1 MSAFIG
7 LLALKEA
14 LGQSGEAVDTV
25 DDGVLTSLIHRS
37 SAIVDNYLASIR
49 PGWVG
54 ISAGSNTRAA
64 VGSNTR
70 VYDGTGT
77 ETLFIDDF
85 TTVAAISVDTVAI
98 SSNSWRLWPYNETPK
113 RAVIYAAPGAS
124 IGHLAG
130 IKPKTDV
137 ETGED
142 KLWALKDLRK
152 ACS

>member
-54 ISAGSNTRAA
+54 ISAGSNT
-64 VGSNTR
+64 GGSSNTVYSRRRRPRGHVASTSIVTNGSVTLSRELTRMTSRPLGSR
-70 VYDGTGT
+70 V
-77 ETLFIDDF
+77 IWN
-85 TTVAAISVDTVAI
+85 
-98 SSNSWRLWPYNETPK
+98 SSPDR
-113 RAVIYAAPGAS
+113 
-124 IGHLAG
+124 
-130 IKPKTDV
+130 
-137 ETGED
+137 
-142 KLWALKDLRK
+142 
-152 ACS
+152 